1 MNTVERFLLVTS
13 VSARLLVNKDYEY
26 CTKISV
32 GNLCFC
38 TLTRIA
44 RRDVEVVKVTEFDRI
59 SPVMLYRV
67 VKVTEFQ
74 GRE

>member
-1 MNTVERFLLVTS
+1 MKTVQRFLLVTS
-13 VSARLLVNKDYEY
+13 VSVRLLVNKDYEY
-26 CTKISV
+26 CTKIYT

-44 RRDVEVVKVTEFDRI
+44 RRDVEVVKETEFDR
-59 SPVMLYRV
+59 LYRV